1 MCREIITKYCSS
13 SNTYI
18 SVFLLTF
25 FTFLSFL
32 LQDFFLFQ
40 NQKKK
45 NIENRQN
52 VLIMIQK
59 PKKMKNKHCLYK
71 YEIFKV

>member
-45 NIENRQN
+45 NIEHRQN
-52 VLIMIQK
+52 VLSMI
-59 PKKMKNKHCLYK
+59 H
-71 YEIFKV
+71 